1 MADALHPGVPL
12 MCVEYYGVMD
22 PQELLAAVDVPAARY
37 EEHGRRIGRLLCA
50 IRKRNSVNA
59 VIINGKGETIAR
71 MEVFR

>member
-1 MADALHPGVPL
+1 
-12 MCVEYYGVMD
+12 MCVEYYGVVD

-37 EEHGRRIGRLLCA
+37 EEYGRKIGKLLCV

-59 VIINGKGETIAR
+59 VIVNGKGETIAR

>member
-12 MCVEYYGVMD
+12 MCVEYYGVVD

-37 EEHGRRIGRLLCA
+37 EEYGRKIGKLLCV

-59 VIINGKGETIAR
+59 VIINWKGETIAR

>member
-1 MADALHPGVPL
+1 MADAIHPGVPL
-12 MCVEYYGVMD
+12 MCVEYYGVVD
-22 PQELLAAVDVPAARY
+22 PKELLAAVDVPAARY
-37 EEHGRRIGRLLCA
+37 EEYGRKIGKLLCV